1 MEQALTS
8 SFLCGL
14 VPSKSTSC
22 RGDTLGAGAVE
33 EGIVPPPPPGDKD
46 VGMAALLTGGA
57 NAVTAM
63 LPPPFF
69 FGEKEK
75 RERGE
80 GRKKVKDG
88 TWSVVMRFEWR
99 GIPRLQPNL
108 LKQPSPNLPSQSVH
122 VYDPYFFYK

>member
-69 FGEKEK
+69 CVFLERKKKEK
-75 RERGE
+75 GGRG
-80 GRKKVKDG
+80 GRRSRMVLG
-88 TWSVVMRFEWR
+88 QWLC
-99 GIPRLQPNL
+99 GLNGG
-108 LKQPSPNLPSQSVH
+108 
-122 VYDPYFFYK
+122 VYHGCNRTY